1 MKHTLSNSQIA
12 RILDQHNALHY
23 NENGRIIAL
32 TPYTTRN
39 GQSGYEA
46 EDLTG
51 STLKEVLWWL
61 GY

>member
-1 MKHTLSNSQIA
+1 MKRTLSNSQIA

-23 NENGRIIAL
+23 TENGRIIAL
-32 TPYTTRN
+32 APYTTRN
-39 GQSGYEA
+39 GGSGYEA

>member
-1 MKHTLSNSQIA
+1 MKTTLSNSQIA
-12 RILDQHNALHY
+12 RILDQHGIAHY
-23 NENGRIIAL
+23 VAKGRIMAL
-32 TPYTTRN
+32 AVYTHHT
-39 GQSGYEA
+39 EA